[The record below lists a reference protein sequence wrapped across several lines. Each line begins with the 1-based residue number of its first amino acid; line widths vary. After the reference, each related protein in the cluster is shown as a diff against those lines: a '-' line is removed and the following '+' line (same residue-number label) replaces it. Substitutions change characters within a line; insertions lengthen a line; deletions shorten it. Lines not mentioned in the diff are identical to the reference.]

1 MNFRSGF
8 VTILGKPNVGKSS
21 ILNWFL
27 GEKVSIV
34 SPKPQTTRN
43 NILGILT
50 TENFQIVFTDTPGIH
65 ASNNKLDAYMQKSV
79 SNAKA
84 GSDVILYVLD
94 GTKAISPAD
103 LVAIE
108 QLKTACENII
118 VVVNKTDATS
128 YERLYPQLGKLN
140 GLSWVKDIIP
150 TSAKD
155 GRNMELLLKTIQK
168 FIPFGEPFYD
178 EDMYT
183 NQTEKFMVSELI
195 REKAL
200 WLLQDEIPHG
210 IGVEIL
216 KFEEGDVVGIDAD
229 IICEKQTHKQIII
242 GAKGEMLKSIG
253 TRARIDMEKLLG
265 KKVFLNLFVKVRKD
279 WRNNNYYIQDLGYKP
294 DNE

>member
-1 MNFRSGF
+1 MNYRSGF

-50 TENFQIVFTDTPGIH
+50 NEHFQIVFTDTPGIH

-79 SNAKA
+79 SSAKA

-94 GTKAISPAD
+94 GTKPIGNAD

-108 QLKTACENII
+108 QLKSACENII
-118 VVVNKTDATS
+118 VVVNKTDATT

-168 FIPFGEPFYD
+168 FIPVGEPFYD

-216 KFEEGDVVGIDAD
+216 KFEEGDVVSIDAD

-242 GAKGEMLKSIG
+242 GAKGEMLKDIG
-253 TRARIDMEKLLG
+253 TRARLDMEKLLG
-265 KKVFLNLFVKVRKD
+265 KKVYLNLFVKVRKD
-279 WRNNNYYIQDLGYKP
+279 WRNNNYYIHDLGYHS